1 MVTLPA
7 LYGCKCTFFELRKC
21 TPATQTSIVVVLGEK
36 VLMHLSAQLNI
47 VGIPILCPPQAS

>member
-1 MVTLPA
+1 MITLPA
-7 LYGCKCTFFELRKC
+7 LYGCKYKVFEPRKC
-21 TPATQTSIVVVLGEK
+21 TPAAQTSIVVVLGEK